1 MFKPL
6 AFDSGKTL
14 RLLTAVSQ
22 TIVKGDA
29 LVWSSGYL
37 AVAASTSEDIYAV
50 ALEDVTTDASTHT
63 EILVLPV
70 EGVRFE
76 ADCDDVVSIA
86 DIGTRCDL
94 GDEDYLNPD
103 ATTEKVFLIEEIVG
117 TAEVSKVVRGR
128 FSRFT
133 AT

>member
-1 MFKPL
+1 MFTPL
-6 AFDSGKTL
+6 RYDSG
-14 RLLTAVSQ
+14 RLIKLPVATTQ

-29 LVWSSGYL
+29 LVWASGYL
-37 AVAASTSEDIYAV
+37 AVAANTTEDVFAV
-50 ALEDVTTDASTHT
+50 AMQDSASATEGT

-70 EGVRFE
+70 DGVYFE
-76 ADCDDVVSIA
+76 ADCDDVVSIV
-86 DIGTRCDL
+86 DRGTRCDL

-103 ATTEKVFLIEEIVG
+103 AATEKVFLIEEIVG
-117 TAEVSKVVRGR
+117 AAEVSKVVRGR